1 MPKIID
7 DLFAKDTLA
16 RYLSK
21 LRSIIKDV
29 EGLYLSTL
37 AGRWIDVSI
46 VARVFRGLPSYGLHA
61 YAFCDGRWVELP
73 IKVFDRCDK
82 IVYGDRYL
90 ELCFV
95 NTSIDEDTRVLIKLP
110 PCIPQQANLNSS
122 NLPIAM
128 YNATVATIKLKI
140 VIVTSSPRPSPIPLG
155 LVSMR
160 REVVLYLYVVN
171 NPRIPNPWVERTRFQ
186 SNVIERD
193 YVLWGTQKFVEA
205 LIKYLKPRVDLSNVV
220 DLYGRSLVD
229 NAKTKIDIL
238 GVTFIPPPKRRII
251 LPNLIDFIRP
261 YPVSGKIVI
270 GRTGS
275 NENHG
280 TLMSASMSWYDKGWI
295 KVVAYNYSFGAG
307 EYEHPKDT
315 ILEIGMM
322 FMIAKIRDHDH
333 GPPRAL
339 SMHSYT
345 SSEWWRSLC
354 SIRFT
359 FYVND
364 TPMYS
369 ETYFGVRDQFDAL
382 FIVPRDILRDL
393 QAFGRYEPND
403 VVKLV
408 VEMSPACTGEWM
420 YVAPHI
426 YVLRYVPLE
435 GLDKE
440 SLKRYIVEIEHVKEL
455 SNSSRLEAEFELVP
469 RGPLSLR
476 TWVWT
481 MSIPLIEA
489 AYLVNQPLEDDV
501 ELKVNLSITAYTET
515 YYEGIENANVAVA
528 LCFALYCWGPVFV
541 PIQYPTSS
549 PPTLIKTYNYSISIP
564 IPRWMTTFPL
574 LLKLYGAVPLRVY
587 VEMLGAEN
595 VPSHN
600 KVKVFLSMRFGY
612 AKMKFLVRPLSLFGS
627 PSPWVKRVSSS
638 YSYELL
644 YEQSHNYKLFRK
656 SIDDLA
662 YFASL
667 KGAVAKIIL
676 ITTSEP
682 YDWKAL
688 TLSKVRYQSQTYA
701 QPAYILIMMVAE
713 HRTENV
719 GTEKESWIAF
729 LYDFVV
735 PEKLLHPIESAMYL
749 STQNNVGMQGIG
761 FENTRIVTCIPKEIL
776 LNFSHMYFGIYG
788 SKMRRYVDVDVYMHS
803 NRQSKSNI
811 DWAGIALA
819 TSSLILSFLS
829 LVLPNPYALIA
840 GFIALLL
847 SPPIEAEAL
856 DIGIDV
862 HPEDRIGYR
871 YHALR
876 IEGEGLSAAF
886 WSGDALRFVLD
897 MRLEYFATIVSE
909 PRLTTE
915 ITLYCITKSHYN
927 EAGTWDLY
935 TISAEA
941 NLEYM
946 FSR

>member
-128 YNATVATIKLKI
+128 YNAIVATIKLKI

-295 KVVAYNYSFGAG
+295 KVAAYNYSFGAG

-315 ILEIGMM
+315 ILEIGMR
-322 FMIAKIRDHDH
+322 FMIAKIRGHDH

-339 SMHSYT
+339 SIRSYT

-369 ETYFGVRDQFDAL
+369 ETYFSVRDQFDAL

-393 QAFGRYEPND
+393 QASGRYKPND
-403 VVKLV
+403 DVKLV

-420 YVAPHI
+420 YVTPHI
-426 YVLRYVPLE
+426 YVLRYVPLR

-440 SLKRYIVEIEHVKEL
+440 SLKRYVVEIEHIKEL
-455 SNSSRLEAEFELVP
+455 SNSSRLEAEFELVS

-541 PIQYPTSS
+541 PIQYPRGSL
-549 PPTLIKTYNYSISIP
+549 PALVKIYNYSINIP
-564 IPRWMTTFPL
+564 IPRWMATFPL

-587 VEMLGAEN
+587 VELLGAES
-595 VPSHN
+595 VQHRS

-612 AKMKFLVRPLSLFGS
+612 TKMKFLVRPLLYV
-627 PSPWVKRVSSS
+627 PELDCISSG
-638 YSYELL
+638 YSYDAHS
-644 YEQSHNYKLFRK
+644 QDWHKLCH
-656 SIDDLA
+656 LVTHA
-662 YFASL
+662 TL
-667 KGAVAKIIL
+667 KGATLKVIP
-676 ITTSEP
+676 ITASEP
-682 YDWKAL
+682 YDWSAL
-688 TLSKVRYQSQTYA
+688 TLSRIRYPLRTRA
-701 QPAYILIMMVAE
+701 QPAYLLMVMVLD
-713 HRTENV
+713 HKTEDV
-719 GTEKESWIAF
+719 GSSEVSHIAF
-729 LYDFVV
+729 MYDFVV
-735 PEKLLHPIESAMYL
+735 PEKLEKNIDLEDVERVHPRHL
-749 STQNNVGMQGIG
+749 SSLEGS
-761 FENTRIVTCIPKEIL
+761 RIVVCTPYE
-776 LNFSHMYFGIYG
+776 
-788 SKMRRYVDVDVYMHS
+788 VVMHS
-803 NRQSKSNI
+803 SDVAFIVPKKKLNYGNYIQLHVYGYRPYYVGVDPNI
-811 DWAGIALA
+811 TTSLA
-819 TSSLILSFLS
+819 TASVALSVFSLI
-829 LVLPNPYALIA
+829 LPNPYSVVAGIIA
-840 GFIALLL
+840 ICL
-847 SPPIEAEAL
+847 SMAGIVELSVSNIDIEFEDL
-856 DIGIDV
+856 D
-862 HPEDRIGYR
+862 PYLKNA
-871 YHALR
+871 YHILR
-876 IEGEGLSAAF
+876 IEGGGLRDAF
-886 WSGDALRFVLD
+886 LYRETLRLLMSVKLDYFVTKKQESTLVTK
-897 MRLEYFATIVSE
+897 LY
-909 PRLTTE
+909 
-915 ITLYCITKSHYN
+915 LYCLVKSDPYKPG
-927 EAGTWDLY
+927 AWYRY
-935 TISAEA
+935 TISMETD
-941 NLEYM
+941 LRYM
-946 FSR
+946 FSGSS